1 MQLFFACLKSEI
13 RIPQSEI
20 ERSKMTPEFLA
31 GFFFEAIKTSI
42 MLAAPML
49 LAGLLVGLLVS
60 IFQSATSINEMTLTF
75 IPKMLAVACA
85 LLFFLP
91 WMIQKMLTFTTNL
104 FANMATYIR

>member
-1 MQLFFACLKSEI
+1 LEFADRFAGQEFYLNPKAK
-13 RIPQSEI
+13 Q
-20 ERSKMTPEFLA
+20 KDMTAEFLT
-31 GFFFEAIKTSI
+31 GFFFEAIKIAI

-49 LAGLLVGLLVS
+49 LAGLLVGLIVS

-91 WMIQKMLTFTTNL
+91 WMLQTMLTFTTNL
-104 FANMATYIR
+104 LNNIVIYIR